1 MPQQARDGVCR
12 VGRGRAFSR
21 FPRRR
26 DELCGRQARAIPVR
40 QRVDDTTVH
49 QGPERRGAARLLRPV
64 VEPSVVGVVALREAA
79 RRDAAERRR
88 RGRRGGGDARRERG
102 RKIESTERVRADEA
116 AARDECM
123 TGQHDVCPEAG
134 TGRCD

>member
-1 MPQQARDGVCR
+1 MPKQSRDGICR
-12 VGRGRAFSR
+12 LSRRRAFSR

-49 QGPERRGAARLLRPV
+49 QGPECRGAARLLRPV
-64 VEPSVVGVVALREAA
+64 VEPSVVVVALREVAHS
-79 RRDAAERRR
+79 DAAERRR
-88 RGRRGGGDARRERG
+88 RGRRGNGDARRERG

-116 AARDECM
+116 AKGDECM
-123 TGQHDVCPEAG
+123 TRHDV
-134 TGRCD
+134 